1 MGASFWACTAVFLK
15 TCRNGLNLIF
25 FIGVF
30 IMANKHCD
38 FCEITGSRLITEND
52 LTFAMHD
59 LYPVTDLHSLVIP
72 KRHVSDYFD
81 LSQAEIQSVHALLTD
96 VRRKIQA
103 LDESITGFNI
113 GVNSG
118 EDAGQTI
125 FHCHIHLIPRRKGDT
140 KNPRGGVRGV
150 IPEKQSY

>member
-1 MGASFWACTAVFLK
+1 
-15 TCRNGLNLIF
+15 
-25 FIGVF
+25 
-30 IMANKHCD
+30 MANKHCD

-81 LSQAEIQSVHALLTD
+81 LSQAEIQSAHALLTD